1 MLISQTLFV
10 NNNDHSYISES
21 NKIDEEDFAMVD
33 PSVDEV
39 KGQEKFQ
46 LILCSNLS
54 IVTKQYFEKMPGE
67 YETVGKSRG
76 RIQLSI

>member
-1 MLISQTLFV
+1 MFISQTLFV

-39 KGQEKFQ
+39 KG
-46 LILCSNLS
+46 
-54 IVTKQYFEKMPGE
+54 
-67 YETVGKSRG
+67 
-76 RIQLSI
+76 